1 VANSDGSRQGIRDAL
16 EGLKNLPAVNGPV
29 TYTKDDHTGQD
40 FRSIAMGRLESG
52 VAVPAD

>member
-1 VANSDGSRQGIRDAL
+1 MANSDGSRQGIRDAL